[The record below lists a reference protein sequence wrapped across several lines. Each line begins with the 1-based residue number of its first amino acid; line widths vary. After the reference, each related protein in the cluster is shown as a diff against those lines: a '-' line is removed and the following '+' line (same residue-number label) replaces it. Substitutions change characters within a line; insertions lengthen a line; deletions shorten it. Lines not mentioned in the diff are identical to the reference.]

1 MSSTS
6 DAARRSSKR
15 VSTVPSAPKAPT
27 SIDPTAII
35 ANHAILTG
43 IYPIKIGPRAVIHQ
57 YAKIVSGDGPI
68 ELGEGCI
75 IWEKAVVGNAT
86 DDEGQKSEKENK
98 ITLGSNV
105 VIESGAVVEAETVG
119 ENTIIEAFAKIGDG
133 AIVGKVGPTQSVLT
147 RFHC

>member
-6 DAARRSSKR
+6 DAPRSSKR

-27 SIDPTAII
+27 SIDPAAII

-68 ELGEGCI
+68 EFGEGCI
-75 IWEKAVVGNAT
+75 IWEKAMVGNAAE
-86 DDEGQKSEKENK
+86 DEGKKSDKEKK

-105 VIESGAVVEAETVG
+105 VIESGAVVAAESVG
-119 ENTIIEAFAKIGDG
+119 ENTIIEAFARVGEG
-133 AIVGKVGPTQSVLT
+133 ATVGKV
-147 RFHC
+147 RA

>member
-1 MSSTS
+1 M
-6 DAARRSSKR
+6 
-15 VSTVPSAPKAPT
+15 
-27 SIDPTAII
+27 
-35 ANHAILTG
+35 
-43 IYPIKIGPRAVIHQ
+43 IGPRAVVHQ
-57 YAKIVSGDGPI
+57 YAKIVSGDGSI

-86 DDEGQKSEKENK
+86 DDEGQKSEKEKK

-119 ENTIIEAFAKIGDG
+119 ENTIIEAFAKVGEG
-133 AIVGKVGPTQSVLT
+133 AIVGKVGLTQSALT